1 MANFK
6 EMCLRSRISM
16 SQNIDPANNFS
27 RWSLSL
33 ACFKLFLDLLT
44 TTNYYVQADA
54 Y

>member
-1 MANFK
+1 MYD
-6 EMCLRSRISM
+6 
-16 SQNIDPANNFS
+16 IDPANNFS
-27 RWSLSL
+27 RCGLSL